1 MVPEKVVMMV
11 DCWDENWV
19 ALKAEKMAT
28 MMVGKMVSLTADGW
42 VEDLVVTTV
51 AEKVADWAA
60 DLVFSMAEW

>member
-1 MVPEKVVMMV
+1 M
-11 DCWDENWV
+11 
-19 ALKAEKMAT
+19 KAEKMAT